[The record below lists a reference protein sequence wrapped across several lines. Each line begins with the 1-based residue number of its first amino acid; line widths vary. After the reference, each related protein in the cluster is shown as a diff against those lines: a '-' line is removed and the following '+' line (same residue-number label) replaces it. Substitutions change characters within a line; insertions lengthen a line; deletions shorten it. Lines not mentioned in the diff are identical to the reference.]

1 MEVPVFLGGTK
12 WQVGFAKA
20 NGQKEGFLFGGILV
34 QCLEG
39 ILAHYSINVAVIRH
53 LGRFST
59 RALEPLALEIFWG
72 GVTHGGFTHKIMQ
85 RWDRPGG
92 RILGRLA
99 AAMEYLANGTGMI
112 AVILEML
119 GQGDGLGSGLTEM
132 GGQIPHL
139 DGVRPQAG

>member
-1 MEVPVFLGGTK
+1 M
-12 WQVGFAKA
+12 GFAKA

-39 ILAHYSINVAVIRH
+39 IFTDHSINVAVIGH
-53 LGRFST
+53 LGRFSA
-59 RALEPLALEIFWG
+59 RAFEPLAFVVFLG
-72 GVTHGGFTHKIMQ
+72 GITQRGVTHKIMQ
-85 RWDRPGG
+85 GREGPRG

-99 AAMEYLANGTGMI
+99 AAMEYLADGTGMI

-119 GQGDGLGSGLTEM
+119 GQGDGLGFGLAEM